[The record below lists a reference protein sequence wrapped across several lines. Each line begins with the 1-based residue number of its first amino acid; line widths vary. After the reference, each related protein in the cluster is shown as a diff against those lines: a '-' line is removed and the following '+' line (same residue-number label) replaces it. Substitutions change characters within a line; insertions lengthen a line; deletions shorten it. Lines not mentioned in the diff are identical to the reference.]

1 MPIIASR
8 KRSTGRKSPR
18 RASSTSS
25 VRKSCPIRR
34 PPKPLTSHPKLDALL
49 AKLKTEG
56 KPLSH
61 FRPGTTVHTIDRMA
75 PKGHKSSYSYRLEAP
90 AGKRFAPD
98 FRPEISP
105 AQALAAGVFEGKYLN
120 DLVSEVPRE
129 WFLAAIR
136 NGTLSPD
143 RADPSVNLLRVKSR
157 LSLREWQRNHWI
169 HDPDWRGW
177 FQWAVRYWLGRRI
190 PKLDELQIKRWK
202 SFVARHKGQILAD
215 YRNRRSVD
223 KCTHRAKQRQ
233 GLLQWLADPWT

>member
-1 MPIIASR
+1 MTTR
-8 KRSTGRKSPR
+8 KRSAGRKSPPK
-18 RASSTSS
+18 
-25 VRKSCPIRR
+25 KSCPRVVGPR
-34 PPKPLTSHPKLDALL
+34 KPLSSHHPKLDALL
-49 AKLKTEG
+49 SKLKTEG

-61 FRPGTTVHTIDRMA
+61 FRPGTTIHTVDRMS
-75 PKGHKSSYSYRLEAP
+75 PKGHSSSYSYRLEAP
-90 AGKRFAPD
+90 VGKRFHPD
-98 FRPEISP
+98 FRPDVSP

-129 WFLAAIR
+129 WFLTAIR
-136 NGTLSPD
+136 NGSLSPD
-143 RADPSVNLLRVKSR
+143 HADPGVNLLHVKSR
-157 LSLREWQRNHWI
+157 LSLREWQRKHWI

-215 YRNRRSVD
+215 YRTRGRGID
-223 KCTHRAKQRQ
+223 KYTHRAKQRQ